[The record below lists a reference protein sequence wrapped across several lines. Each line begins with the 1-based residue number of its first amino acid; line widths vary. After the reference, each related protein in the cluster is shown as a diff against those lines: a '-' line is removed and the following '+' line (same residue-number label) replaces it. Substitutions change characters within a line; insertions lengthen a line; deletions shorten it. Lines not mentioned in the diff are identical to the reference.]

1 MRRTALFEEH
11 LALGARMV
19 NFAGWEMPVQYAGV
33 IEEHRAVRS
42 KAGIFDLGHM
52 GEIWIRGPHAGS
64 ALDRALVS
72 LPSALNPGR
81 AQYSLIV
88 NEKGGMVDDLL
99 VYRVADEEWL
109 VVANASN
116 AERVAAL
123 LAQRVGATADVSDES
138 ASTAMIAVQGPQSE
152 AIVTRLFDGQ
162 EADSVRALR
171 NYTCRR
177 AHALLE
183 GERTPMLVAR
193 TGYTGEDGFEV
204 YLSADR
210 AVSLWRAL
218 VTSGAPGGPAPQPIG
233 LGARD
238 TLRLEAGMPLYG
250 NELREEL
257 SPFDVGLG
265 RVVKF
270 NKGEGVVGDAALT
283 ARAAAGASAGRT
295 LVGLK
300 IAGRGIARR
309 GYEVVRPGGGM
320 IGHITSGTH
329 SPTLGYPI
337 ALADLDAAASAF
349 PLGESL
355 DVLIRGER
363 VAAVVTGV
371 PFVPKGL
378 IGLERVKEEHDEFT
392 SRTSLLQGS

>member
-11 LALGARMV
+11 LNLGARMV
-19 NFAGWEMPVQYAGV
+19 DFAGWEMPVQYAGV
-33 IEEHRAVRS
+33 IEEHRAVRAS
-42 KAGIFDLGHM
+42 AGVFDLGHM
-52 GEIWIRGPHAGS
+52 GEIWVRGPHAGA

-81 AQYSLIV
+81 AQYSIAV
-88 NEKGGMVDDLL
+88 NESGGMIDDLL

-123 LAQRVGATADVSDES
+123 LAQRIGTTANVSDES
-138 ASTAMIAVQGPQSE
+138 ASTAMIAVQGPRSGDLV
-152 AIVTRLFDGQ
+152 ASLFDAE
-162 EADSVRALR
+162 EADAVRALR
-171 NYTCRR
+171 NYACRSSE
-177 AHALLE
+177 ALIGGVQIPL
-183 GERTPMLVAR
+183 LVAR
-193 TGYTGEDGFEV
+193 TGYTGEDGFEF
-204 YLSADR
+204 YLASDH

-218 VTSGAPGGPAPQPIG
+218 LTPDTSGAPAPQPIG

-238 TLRLEAGMPLYG
+238 TLRLEAGMPLFG
-250 NELREEL
+250 NELRGEL
-257 SPFDVGLG
+257 TPFDVGLG

-283 ARAAAGASAGRT
+283 ARAAAGARAGRA

-300 IAGRGIARR
+300 ITGRGIARR
-309 GYEVVRPGGGM
+309 GYEVHQPDGGL
-320 IGHITSGTH
+320 IGNITSGTH

-337 ALADLDAAASAF
+337 ALADLDASAS
-349 PLGESL
+349 PYPVGEPL

-378 IGLERVKEEHDEFT
+378 IGTARA
-392 SRTSLLQGS
+392 

>member
-11 LALGARMV
+11 LNLGARMV
-19 NFAGWEMPVQYAGV
+19 DFAGWEMPVQYAGV
-33 IEEHRAVRS
+33 IEEHRAVRAS
-42 KAGIFDLGHM
+42 VGVFDLGHM
-52 GEIWIRGPHAGS
+52 GEIWVRGPLAGA

-81 AQYSLIV
+81 AQYSIIV
-88 NEKGGMVDDLL
+88 NETGGMVDDLL

-123 LAQRVGATADVSDES
+123 LAQRIGTTANVSDES
-138 ASTAMIAVQGPQSE
+138 ASTAMIAVQGPQSGDLV
-152 AIVTRLFDGQ
+152 ASLFDAE
-162 EADSVRALR
+162 EADAVRALR
-171 NYTCRR
+171 NYACRSSK
-177 AHALLE
+177 ALIGGVQIPL
-183 GERTPMLVAR
+183 LVAR
-193 TGYTGEDGFEV
+193 TGYTGEDGFEF
-204 YLSADR
+204 YLASDH

-218 VTSGAPGGPAPQPIG
+218 LTPDTAGAPAPQPIG

-238 TLRLEAGMPLYG
+238 TLRLEAGMPLFG

-257 SPFDVGLG
+257 TPFDVGLG

-283 ARAAAGASAGRT
+283 ARAAAGARAGRA

-300 IAGRGIARR
+300 ITGRGIARR
-309 GYEVVRPGGGM
+309 GYEVHQPDGGL

-337 ALADLDAAASAF
+337 ALADLDASAS
-349 PLGESL
+349 PYSVGEPL

-378 IGLERVKEEHDEFT
+378 IGTARA
-392 SRTSLLQGS
+392 

>member
-11 LALGARMV
+11 LNLGARMV
-19 NFAGWEMPVQYAGV
+19 DFAGWEMPVQYAGV
-33 IEEHRAVRS
+33 IEEHRAVRAS
-42 KAGIFDLGHM
+42 AGVFDLGHM
-52 GEIWIRGPHAGS
+52 GEIWVRGPHAGA

-81 AQYSLIV
+81 AQYSIIV
-88 NEKGGMVDDLL
+88 NETGGMVDDLL

-123 LAQRVGATADVSDES
+123 LAQRIGTTANVSDES
-138 ASTAMIAVQGPQSE
+138 ASTAMIAVQGPQSGDLV
-152 AIVTRLFDGQ
+152 ASLFDAE
-162 EADSVRALR
+162 EADAVRALR
-171 NYTCRR
+171 NYACRTSK
-177 AHALLE
+177 ALIGGVQIPL
-183 GERTPMLVAR
+183 LVAR
-193 TGYTGEDGFEV
+193 TGYTGEDGFEF
-204 YLSADR
+204 YLASDH

-218 VTSGAPGGPAPQPIG
+218 LTPDTSGAPAPQPIG

-238 TLRLEAGMPLYG
+238 TLRLEAGMPLFG

-257 SPFDVGLG
+257 TPFDVGLG

-283 ARAAAGASAGRT
+283 ARAAAGARAGRA

-300 IAGRGIARR
+300 ITGRGIARR
-309 GYEVVRPGGGM
+309 GYEVHQPDGGL

-337 ALADLDAAASAF
+337 ALADLDASAS
-349 PLGESL
+349 PYPVGEPL

-378 IGLERVKEEHDEFT
+378 IGTARA
-392 SRTSLLQGS
+392 

>member
-11 LALGARMV
+11 LHLGARMV
-19 NFAGWEMPVQYAGV
+19 DFAGWEMPVQYAGV
-33 IEEHRAVRS
+33 IEEHRAVRAS
-42 KAGIFDLGHM
+42 AGVFDLGHM
-52 GEIWIRGPHAGS
+52 GEIWVRGPQAGA

-81 AQYSLIV
+81 AQYSIIV
-88 NEKGGMVDDLL
+88 NETGGMVDDLL

-123 LAQRVGATADVSDES
+123 LAQRIGTTANVSDES
-138 ASTAMIAVQGPQSE
+138 ASTAMIAVQGPQSGDLV
-152 AIVTRLFDGQ
+152 ASLFDAE
-162 EADSVRALR
+162 EADAVRALR
-171 NYTCRR
+171 NYACRSSK
-177 AHALLE
+177 ALIGGVQIPL
-183 GERTPMLVAR
+183 LVAR
-193 TGYTGEDGFEV
+193 TGYTGEDGFEF
-204 YLSADR
+204 YLASDH

-218 VTSGAPGGPAPQPIG
+218 LTPDTSGAPAPQPIG

-238 TLRLEAGMPLYG
+238 TLRLEAGMPLFG

-257 SPFDVGLG
+257 TPFDVGLG

-283 ARAAAGASAGRT
+283 ARAAAGARAGRA

-300 IAGRGIARR
+300 ITGRGIARR
-309 GYEVVRPGGGM
+309 GYEVHQPDGGL

-337 ALADLDAAASAF
+337 ALADLDASAS
-349 PLGESL
+349 PYPVGEPL

-378 IGLERVKEEHDEFT
+378 IGTARA
-392 SRTSLLQGS
+392 

>member
-11 LALGARMV
+11 LNLGARMV
-19 NFAGWEMPVQYAGV
+19 DFAGWEMPVQYAGV
-33 IEEHRAVRS
+33 IEEHRAVRAS
-42 KAGIFDLGHM
+42 AGVFDLGHM
-52 GEIWIRGPHAGS
+52 GEIWVRGPHAGA

-81 AQYSLIV
+81 AQYSIFV
-88 NEKGGMVDDLL
+88 NETGGMVDDLL

-123 LAQRVGATADVSDES
+123 LAQRIGTTANVSDES
-138 ASTAMIAVQGPQSE
+138 ASTAMIAVQGPRSGDLV
-152 AIVTRLFDGQ
+152 ASLFDAE
-162 EADSVRALR
+162 EADAVRALR
-171 NYTCRR
+171 NYACRSSE
-177 AHALLE
+177 ALIGGVQIPL
-183 GERTPMLVAR
+183 LVAR
-193 TGYTGEDGFEV
+193 TGYTGEDGFEF
-204 YLSADR
+204 YLASDH

-218 VTSGAPGGPAPQPIG
+218 LTPDTAGAPAPQPIG

-238 TLRLEAGMPLYG
+238 TLRLEAGMPLFG

-257 SPFDVGLG
+257 TPFDVGLG

-283 ARAAAGASAGRT
+283 ARAAAGARAGRA

-300 IAGRGIARR
+300 ITGRGIARR
-309 GYEVVRPGGGM
+309 GYEVHQPDGGL

-337 ALADLDAAASAF
+337 ALADLDASAS
-349 PLGESL
+349 PYPVGEPL

-378 IGLERVKEEHDEFT
+378 I
-392 SRTSLLQGS
+392 RTARA

>member
-11 LALGARMV
+11 LHLGARMV
-19 NFAGWEMPVQYAGV
+19 DFAGWEMPVQYAGV
-33 IEEHRAVRS
+33 IEEHRAVRAS
-42 KAGIFDLGHM
+42 AGVFDLGHM
-52 GEIWIRGPHAGS
+52 GEIWVRGPQAGA

-81 AQYSLIV
+81 AQYSIIV
-88 NEKGGMVDDLL
+88 NETGGMVDDLL

-116 AERVAAL
+116 AERVAVL
-123 LAQRVGATADVSDES
+123 LAQRIGTTANVSDES
-138 ASTAMIAVQGPQSE
+138 ASTAMIAVQGPQSGDLV
-152 AIVTRLFDGQ
+152 ANLFDAE
-162 EADSVRALR
+162 EADAVRALR
-171 NYTCRR
+171 NYACRSSK
-177 AHALLE
+177 ALIGGVRIPL
-183 GERTPMLVAR
+183 LVAR
-193 TGYTGEDGFEV
+193 TGYTGEDGFEF
-204 YLSADR
+204 YLASDH

-218 VTSGAPGGPAPQPIG
+218 LTPDTSGAPAPQPIG

-238 TLRLEAGMPLYG
+238 TLRLEAGMPLFG

-257 SPFDVGLG
+257 TPFDVGLG

-283 ARAAAGASAGRT
+283 ARAAAGARAGRA

-300 IAGRGIARR
+300 ITGRGIARR
-309 GYEVVRPGGGM
+309 GYEVHQPDGGL

-337 ALADLDAAASAF
+337 ALADLDASAS
-349 PLGESL
+349 PYPVGEPL

-378 IGLERVKEEHDEFT
+378 IGTARA
-392 SRTSLLQGS
+392 

>member
-11 LALGARMV
+11 LNLGARMV
-19 NFAGWEMPVQYAGV
+19 DFAGWEMPVQYAGV
-33 IEEHRAVRS
+33 IEEHRAVRAS
-42 KAGIFDLGHM
+42 VGVFDLGHM
-52 GEIWIRGPHAGS
+52 GEIWVRGPHAGA

-81 AQYSLIV
+81 AQYSIAV
-88 NEKGGMVDDLL
+88 NESGGMIDDLL

-123 LAQRVGATADVSDES
+123 LAQRIGTTANVSDES
-138 ASTAMIAVQGPQSE
+138 ASTAMIAVQGPRSGDLV
-152 AIVTRLFDGQ
+152 ASLFDAK
-162 EADSVRALR
+162 EADAVRALR
-171 NYTCRR
+171 NYACRS
-177 AHALLE
+177 
-183 GERTPMLVAR
+183 GEVLIGGTRIPLLVAC
-193 TGYTGEDGFEV
+193 TGYTGEDGFEF
-204 YLSADR
+204 YLPADH
-210 AVSLWRAL
+210 AGLLWRAL
-218 VTSGAPGGPAPQPIG
+218 LTPGTSGSPAPQPIG

-238 TLRLEAGMPLYG
+238 TLRLEAGMPLFG

-257 SPFDVGLG
+257 TPFDVGLG

-283 ARAAAGASAGRT
+283 ARAAAGARAGRA

-300 IAGRGIARR
+300 ITGRGIARH
-309 GYEVVRPGGGM
+309 GYEVHRPDGGL

-337 ALADLDAAASAF
+337 ALADLDASASPY
-349 PLGESL
+349 PLSEPL

-378 IGLERVKEEHDEFT
+378 IGTARA
-392 SRTSLLQGS
+392 

>member
-11 LALGARMV
+11 LNLGARMV
-19 NFAGWEMPVQYAGV
+19 DFAGWEMPVQYAGV
-33 IEEHRAVRS
+33 IEEHRAVRAS
-42 KAGIFDLGHM
+42 AGVFDLGHM
-52 GEIWIRGPHAGS
+52 GEIWVRGPHAGA

-81 AQYSLIV
+81 AQYSIAV
-88 NEKGGMVDDLL
+88 NESGGMIDDLL

-123 LAQRVGATADVSDES
+123 LAQRIGTTANVSDES
-138 ASTAMIAVQGPQSE
+138 ASTAMIAVQGPRSGDLV
-152 AIVTRLFDGQ
+152 ASLFDAE
-162 EADSVRALR
+162 EADAVRALR
-171 NYTCRR
+171 NYACRSSE
-177 AHALLE
+177 ALIGGMRIPL
-183 GERTPMLVAR
+183 LVAR
-193 TGYTGEDGFEV
+193 TGYTGEDGFEF
-204 YLSADR
+204 YLAADR

-218 VTSGAPGGPAPQPIG
+218 LTPDTSGAPAPQPIG

-238 TLRLEAGMPLYG
+238 TLRLEAGMPLFG

-257 SPFDVGLG
+257 TPFDVGLG

-283 ARAAAGASAGRT
+283 ARAAAGARAGRA

-300 IAGRGIARR
+300 ITGRGIARR
-309 GYEVVRPGGGM
+309 GYEVHRPDGGL

-337 ALADLDAAASAF
+337 ALADLDASASPY
-349 PLGESL
+349 PLGEPL

-378 IGLERVKEEHDEFT
+378 IGTAR
-392 SRTSLLQGS
+392 S

>member
-11 LALGARMV
+11 LELGARMV
-19 NFAGWEMPVQYAGV
+19 DFAGWEMPVQYAGV
-33 IEEHRAVRS
+33 IEEHRAVRTG
-42 KAGIFDLGHM
+42 AGIFDLGHM
-52 GEIWIRGPHAGS
+52 GEIWVRGPRAGA

-81 AQYSLIV
+81 AQYSIAV
-88 NEKGGMVDDLL
+88 NESGGMIDDLL

-109 VVANASN
+109 LVANASN

-123 LAQRVGATADVSDES
+123 LTQRIGTAADVTDES
-138 ASTAMIAVQGPQSE
+138 ASTAMIAVQGPQSGDLV
-152 AIVTRLFDGQ
+152 ASLFDAE
-162 EADSVRALR
+162 EADAVRALR
-171 NYTCRR
+171 NYACRSSK
-177 AHALLE
+177 ALIGGVQIPL
-183 GERTPMLVAR
+183 LVAR
-193 TGYTGEDGFEV
+193 TGYTGEDGFEF
-204 YLSADR
+204 YLASDH

-218 VTSGAPGGPAPQPIG
+218 LTPDTSGAPAPQPIG

-238 TLRLEAGMPLYG
+238 TLRLEAGMPLFG

-257 SPFDVGLG
+257 TPFDVGLG

-283 ARAAAGASAGRT
+283 ARAAAGARAGRA

-300 IAGRGIARR
+300 ITGRGIARR
-309 GYEVVRPGGGM
+309 GYEVHQPDGGL

-337 ALADLDAAASAF
+337 ALADLDASAS
-349 PLGESL
+349 PYPVGEPL

-378 IGLERVKEEHDEFT
+378 IGTARA
-392 SRTSLLQGS
+392 

>member
-1 MRRTALFEEH
+1 MRRTTLFEEH
-11 LALGARMV
+11 LNLGARMV
-19 NFAGWEMPVQYAGV
+19 DFAGWEMPVQYAGV
-33 IEEHRAVRS
+33 IEEHRAVRAS
-42 KAGIFDLGHM
+42 AGVFDLGHM
-52 GEIWIRGPHAGS
+52 GEIWVRGPHAGA

-81 AQYSLIV
+81 AQYSIIV
-88 NEKGGMVDDLL
+88 NETGGMVDDLL

-123 LAQRVGATADVSDES
+123 LAQRIGTTANVSDES
-138 ASTAMIAVQGPQSE
+138 ASTAMIAVQGPRSSDVV
-152 AIVTRLFDGQ
+152 ASLFDA
-162 EADSVRALR
+162 EEVDAVRALR
-171 NYTCRR
+171 NYACRSSEAFIGGMR
-177 AHALLE
+177 IPL
-183 GERTPMLVAR
+183 LVAR
-193 TGYTGEDGFEV
+193 TGYTGEDGYEF
-204 YLSADR
+204 YLAADR

-218 VTSGAPGGPAPQPIG
+218 LTPGTSGAPAPQPIG

-238 TLRLEAGMPLYG
+238 TLRLEAGMPLFG
-250 NELREEL
+250 NELREGL
-257 SPFDVGLG
+257 TPFDVGLG

-283 ARAAAGASAGRT
+283 ARAAAGVRAGRT

-300 IAGRGIARR
+300 ITGRGIARR
-309 GYEVVRPGGGM
+309 GYEVHQPDGGL

-337 ALADLDAAASAF
+337 ALADLDASASPY
-349 PLGESL
+349 PLDEPL

-378 IGLERVKEEHDEFT
+378 IGTARA
-392 SRTSLLQGS
+392 

>member
-11 LALGARMV
+11 LNLGARMV
-19 NFAGWEMPVQYAGV
+19 DFAGWEMPVQYAGV
-33 IEEHRAVRS
+33 IEEHRAVRAS
-42 KAGIFDLGHM
+42 VGVFDLGHM
-52 GEIWIRGPHAGS
+52 GEIWVRGPQAGA

-81 AQYSLIV
+81 AQYSIIV
-88 NEKGGMVDDLL
+88 NETGGMVDDLL

-123 LAQRVGATADVSDES
+123 LAQRIGTTANVSDES
-138 ASTAMIAVQGPQSE
+138 ASTAMIAAQGPQSGDLV
-152 AIVTRLFDGQ
+152 ASLFDAE
-162 EADSVRALR
+162 EADAVRALR
-171 NYTCRR
+171 NYACRTSK
-177 AHALLE
+177 ALIGGVQIPL
-183 GERTPMLVAR
+183 LVAR
-193 TGYTGEDGFEV
+193 TGYTGEDGFEF
-204 YLSADR
+204 YLASDH
-210 AVSLWRAL
+210 AVSIWRAL
-218 VTSGAPGGPAPQPIG
+218 LTPDTAGAPAPQPIG

-238 TLRLEAGMPLYG
+238 TLRLEAGMPLFG

-257 SPFDVGLG
+257 TPFDVGLG

-270 NKGEGVVGDAALT
+270 NKGEGVVGDTALT
-283 ARAAAGASAGRT
+283 ARAAAGARAGRA

-300 IAGRGIARR
+300 ITGRGIARR
-309 GYEVVRPGGGM
+309 GYEVHQPDGGL

-337 ALADLDAAASAF
+337 ALADLDASAS
-349 PLGESL
+349 PYPVGEPL

-378 IGLERVKEEHDEFT
+378 IGTAR
-392 SRTSLLQGS
+392 S

>member
-11 LALGARMV
+11 LELGARMV
-19 NFAGWEMPVQYAGV
+19 DFAGWEMPVQYAGV
-33 IEEHRAVRS
+33 IEEHRAVRTG
-42 KAGIFDLGHM
+42 AGIFDLGHM
-52 GEIWIRGPHAGS
+52 GEIWVRGPRAGA

-81 AQYSLIV
+81 AQYSIAV
-88 NEKGGMVDDLL
+88 NESGGMIDDLL

-123 LAQRVGATADVSDES
+123 LAQRIGTTANVSDES
-138 ASTAMIAVQGPQSE
+138 ASTAMIAVQGPQSGDLV
-152 AIVTRLFDGQ
+152 ASLFDAE
-162 EADSVRALR
+162 EADAVRALR
-171 NYTCRR
+171 NYACRSSK
-177 AHALLE
+177 ALIGGVQIPL
-183 GERTPMLVAR
+183 LVAR
-193 TGYTGEDGFEV
+193 TGYTGEDGFEF
-204 YLSADR
+204 YLASDH

-218 VTSGAPGGPAPQPIG
+218 LTPDTSGAPAPQPIG

-238 TLRLEAGMPLYG
+238 TLRLEAGMPLFG

-257 SPFDVGLG
+257 TPFDVGLG

-283 ARAAAGASAGRT
+283 ARAAAGARAGRA

-300 IAGRGIARR
+300 ITGRGIARR
-309 GYEVVRPGGGM
+309 GYEVHQPDGGL

-337 ALADLDAAASAF
+337 ALADLDASAS
-349 PLGESL
+349 PYPVGEPL

-378 IGLERVKEEHDEFT
+378 IGTARA
-392 SRTSLLQGS
+392 

>member
-11 LALGARMV
+11 LELGARMV
-19 NFAGWEMPVQYAGV
+19 DFAGWEMPVQYAGV
-33 IEEHRAVRS
+33 IEEHRAVRTG
-42 KAGIFDLGHM
+42 AGIFDLGHM
-52 GEIWIRGPHAGS
+52 GEIWVRGPRAGA

-81 AQYSLIV
+81 AQYSIVV
-88 NEKGGMVDDLL
+88 NESGGMIDDLL

-123 LAQRVGATADVSDES
+123 LAQRIGTTANVSDES
-138 ASTAMIAVQGPQSE
+138 ASTAMIAVQGPQSGDLV
-152 AIVTRLFDGQ
+152 ASLFDAE
-162 EADSVRALR
+162 EADAVRALR
-171 NYTCRR
+171 NYACRSSK
-177 AHALLE
+177 ALIGGVQIPL
-183 GERTPMLVAR
+183 LVAR
-193 TGYTGEDGFEV
+193 TGYTGEDGFEF
-204 YLSADR
+204 YLASDH

-218 VTSGAPGGPAPQPIG
+218 LTPDTSGAPAPQPIG

-238 TLRLEAGMPLYG
+238 TLRLEAGMPLFG

-257 SPFDVGLG
+257 TPFDVGLG

-283 ARAAAGASAGRT
+283 ARAAAGARAGRA

-300 IAGRGIARR
+300 ITGRGIARR
-309 GYEVVRPGGGM
+309 GYEVHQPDGGL

-337 ALADLDAAASAF
+337 ALADLDASAS
-349 PLGESL
+349 PYPVGEPL

-378 IGLERVKEEHDEFT
+378 IGTARA
-392 SRTSLLQGS
+392 

>member
-11 LALGARMV
+11 LNLGARMV
-19 NFAGWEMPVQYAGV
+19 DFAGWEMPVQYAGV
-33 IEEHRAVRS
+33 IEEHRAVRAS
-42 KAGIFDLGHM
+42 AGVFDLGHM
-52 GEIWIRGPHAGS
+52 GEIWVRGPHAGA

-81 AQYSLIV
+81 AQYSIFV
-88 NEKGGMVDDLL
+88 NETGGMVDDLL

-123 LAQRVGATADVSDES
+123 LAQRIGTTANVSDES
-138 ASTAMIAVQGPQSE
+138 ASTAMIAVQGPRSGDLV
-152 AIVTRLFDGQ
+152 ASLFDAE
-162 EADSVRALR
+162 EADAVRALR
-171 NYTCRR
+171 NYACRSSE
-177 AHALLE
+177 ALIGGVQIPL
-183 GERTPMLVAR
+183 LVAR
-193 TGYTGEDGFEV
+193 TGYTGEDGFEF
-204 YLSADR
+204 YLASDH

-218 VTSGAPGGPAPQPIG
+218 LTPDTSGAPAPQPIG

-238 TLRLEAGMPLYG
+238 TLRLEAGMPLFG

-257 SPFDVGLG
+257 TPFDVGLG

-283 ARAAAGASAGRT
+283 ARAAAGARAGRA

-300 IAGRGIARR
+300 ITGRGIARR
-309 GYEVVRPGGGM
+309 GYEVHQPDGGL

-337 ALADLDAAASAF
+337 ALADLDASAS
-349 PLGESL
+349 PYPVGEPL

-378 IGLERVKEEHDEFT
+378 I
-392 SRTSLLQGS
+392 RTARA

>member
-11 LALGARMV
+11 LHLGARMV
-19 NFAGWEMPVQYAGV
+19 DFAGWEMPVQYAGV
-33 IEEHRAVRS
+33 IEEHRAVRAS
-42 KAGIFDLGHM
+42 VGVFDLGHM
-52 GEIWIRGPHAGS
+52 GEIWVRGPQAGA

-81 AQYSLIV
+81 AQYSIIV
-88 NEKGGMVDDLL
+88 NETGGMVDDLL

-123 LAQRVGATADVSDES
+123 LAQRIGTTANVSDES
-138 ASTAMIAVQGPQSE
+138 ASTAMIAVQGPQSGDLV
-152 AIVTRLFDGQ
+152 ASLFDAE
-162 EADSVRALR
+162 EADAVRALR
-171 NYTCRR
+171 NYACRSSK
-177 AHALLE
+177 ALIGGVRIPL
-183 GERTPMLVAR
+183 LVAR
-193 TGYTGEDGFEV
+193 TGYTGEDGFEF
-204 YLSADR
+204 YLASDH

-218 VTSGAPGGPAPQPIG
+218 LTPDTSGAPAPQPIG

-238 TLRLEAGMPLYG
+238 TLRLEAGMPLFG

-257 SPFDVGLG
+257 TPFDVGLG

-283 ARAAAGASAGRT
+283 ARAAAGARAGRA

-300 IAGRGIARR
+300 ITGRGIARR
-309 GYEVVRPGGGM
+309 GYEVHQPDGGL

-337 ALADLDAAASAF
+337 ALADLDASAS
-349 PLGESL
+349 PYPVGEPL

-378 IGLERVKEEHDEFT
+378 IGTARA
-392 SRTSLLQGS
+392 

>member
-11 LALGARMV
+11 LELGARMV
-19 NFAGWEMPVQYAGV
+19 DFAGWEMPVQYAGV
-33 IEEHRAVRS
+33 IEEHRAVRTG
-42 KAGIFDLGHM
+42 AGIFDLGHM
-52 GEIWIRGPHAGS
+52 GEIWVRGPRAGA

-81 AQYSLIV
+81 AQYSIVV
-88 NEKGGMVDDLL
+88 NEAGGMVDDLL

-109 VVANASN
+109 LVANASN

-123 LAQRVGATADVSDES
+123 LTQRIGTAADVTDES
-138 ASTAMIAVQGPQSE
+138 ASTAMIAVQGPQSGDLV
-152 AIVTRLFDGQ
+152 ASLFDAE
-162 EADSVRALR
+162 EADAVRALR
-171 NYTCRR
+171 NYACRSSK
-177 AHALLE
+177 ALIGGVQIPL
-183 GERTPMLVAR
+183 LVAR
-193 TGYTGEDGFEV
+193 TGYTGEDGFEF
-204 YLSADR
+204 YLASDH

-218 VTSGAPGGPAPQPIG
+218 LTPDTSGAPAPQPIG

-238 TLRLEAGMPLYG
+238 TLRLEAGMPLFG

-257 SPFDVGLG
+257 TPFDVGLG

-270 NKGEGVVGDAALT
+270 NKGEGVVGDTALT
-283 ARAAAGASAGRT
+283 ARAAAGARAGRA

-300 IAGRGIARR
+300 ITGRGIARR
-309 GYEVVRPGGGM
+309 GYEVHQPDGGL

-337 ALADLDAAASAF
+337 ALADLDASAS
-349 PLGESL
+349 PYPVGEPL

-378 IGLERVKEEHDEFT
+378 IGTARA
-392 SRTSLLQGS
+392 

>member
-11 LALGARMV
+11 LELGARMV
-19 NFAGWEMPVQYAGV
+19 DFAGWEMPVQYAGV
-33 IEEHRAVRS
+33 IEEHRAVRTG
-42 KAGIFDLGHM
+42 AGIFDLGHM
-52 GEIWIRGPHAGS
+52 GEIWVRGPRAGA

-81 AQYSLIV
+81 AQYSIAV
-88 NEKGGMVDDLL
+88 NESGGMIDDLL

-123 LAQRVGATADVSDES
+123 LAQRIGTTANVSDES
-138 ASTAMIAVQGPQSE
+138 ASTAMIAVQGPQSGDLV
-152 AIVTRLFDGQ
+152 ASLFDAE
-162 EADSVRALR
+162 EADAVRALR
-171 NYTCRR
+171 NYACRSSEVLIGGMR
-177 AHALLE
+177 IPL
-183 GERTPMLVAR
+183 LVAR
-193 TGYTGEDGFEV
+193 TGYTGEDGFEF
-204 YLSADR
+204 YLASDH

-218 VTSGAPGGPAPQPIG
+218 LTPDTSGAPAPQPIG

-238 TLRLEAGMPLYG
+238 TLRLEAGMPLFG

-257 SPFDVGLG
+257 TPFDVGLG

-270 NKGEGVVGDAALT
+270 NKGEGVVGDTALT
-283 ARAAAGASAGRT
+283 ARAAAGAHAGRA

-300 IAGRGIARR
+300 ITGRGIARR
-309 GYEVVRPGGGM
+309 GYEVHQPDGGL

-337 ALADLDAAASAF
+337 ALADLDASASPY
-349 PLGESL
+349 PLSEPL

-378 IGLERVKEEHDEFT
+378 IGTARA
-392 SRTSLLQGS
+392 

>member
-11 LALGARMV
+11 LNLGARMV
-19 NFAGWEMPVQYAGV
+19 EFAGWEMPVQYAGV
-33 IEEHRAVRS
+33 IEEHRAVRAS
-42 KAGIFDLGHM
+42 VGVFDLGHM
-52 GEIWIRGPHAGS
+52 GEIWVRGPHAGA

-81 AQYSLIV
+81 AQYSIAV
-88 NEKGGMVDDLL
+88 NESGGMIDDLL

-123 LAQRVGATADVSDES
+123 LAQRIGTTANVSDES
-138 ASTAMIAVQGPQSE
+138 ASTAMIAVQGPRSGDLV
-152 AIVTRLFDGQ
+152 ASLFDAK
-162 EADSVRALR
+162 EADAVRALR
-171 NYTCRR
+171 NYACRS
-177 AHALLE
+177 
-183 GERTPMLVAR
+183 GEVLIGGTRIPLLVAR
-193 TGYTGEDGFEV
+193 TGYTGEDGFEF
-204 YLSADR
+204 YLPADH
-210 AVSLWRAL
+210 AVLLWRAL
-218 VTSGAPGGPAPQPIG
+218 LTPGTSGSPAPQPIG

-238 TLRLEAGMPLYG
+238 TLRLEAGMPLFG

-257 SPFDVGLG
+257 TPFDVGLG

-283 ARAAAGASAGRT
+283 ARAAAGARAGRA

-300 IAGRGIARR
+300 ITGRGIARH
-309 GYEVVRPGGGM
+309 GYEVHRPDGGL

-337 ALADLDAAASAF
+337 ALADLDASASPY
-349 PLGESL
+349 PLSEPL

-378 IGLERVKEEHDEFT
+378 IGTARA
-392 SRTSLLQGS
+392 

>member
-11 LALGARMV
+11 LELGARMV
-19 NFAGWEMPVQYAGV
+19 DFAGWQMPVQYAGV
-33 IEEHRAVRS
+33 IEEHRAVRTG
-42 KAGIFDLGHM
+42 AGIFDLGHM
-52 GEIWIRGPHAGS
+52 GEIWVRGPRAGA

-81 AQYSLIV
+81 AQYSIVV
-88 NEKGGMVDDLL
+88 NEAGGMVDDLL

-123 LAQRVGATADVSDES
+123 LAQRIGTTANVSDES
-138 ASTAMIAVQGPQSE
+138 ASTAMIAVQGPRSGDLV
-152 AIVTRLFDGQ
+152 ANLFDVE
-162 EADSVRALR
+162 EADAVRALR
-171 NYTCRR
+171 NYACRSSEVLIGGMR
-177 AHALLE
+177 APL
-183 GERTPMLVAR
+183 LVAR
-193 TGYTGEDGFEV
+193 TGYTGEDGFEF
-204 YLSADR
+204 YLASDH

-218 VTSGAPGGPAPQPIG
+218 LTPDTSGAPAPQPIG

-238 TLRLEAGMPLYG
+238 TLRLEAGMPLFG

-257 SPFDVGLG
+257 TPFDVGLG

-283 ARAAAGASAGRT
+283 ARAAAGARVGRA

-300 IAGRGIARR
+300 ITGRGIARH
-309 GYEVVRPGGGM
+309 GYEVHRPDGGL

-337 ALADLDAAASAF
+337 ALADLDASASPY
-349 PLGESL
+349 PLSEPL

-378 IGLERVKEEHDEFT
+378 IGTARA
-392 SRTSLLQGS
+392 

>member
-11 LALGARMV
+11 LELGARMV
-19 NFAGWEMPVQYAGV
+19 DFAGWQMPVQYAGV
-33 IEEHRAVRS
+33 IEEHRAVRTG
-42 KAGIFDLGHM
+42 AGIFDLGHM
-52 GEIWIRGPHAGS
+52 GEIWVRGPRAGA

-81 AQYSLIV
+81 AQYSIVV
-88 NEKGGMVDDLL
+88 NEAGGMVDDLL

-123 LAQRVGATADVSDES
+123 LAQRIGTTANVSDES
-138 ASTAMIAVQGPQSE
+138 ASTAMIAVQGPRSGDLV
-152 AIVTRLFDGQ
+152 ANLFDVE
-162 EADSVRALR
+162 EADAVRALR
-171 NYTCRR
+171 NYACRSSEVLIGGMR
-177 AHALLE
+177 APL
-183 GERTPMLVAR
+183 LVAR
-193 TGYTGEDGFEV
+193 TGYTGEDGFEF
-204 YLSADR
+204 YLASDH

-218 VTSGAPGGPAPQPIG
+218 LTPDTSGAPAPQPIG

-238 TLRLEAGMPLYG
+238 TLRLEAGMPLFG

-257 SPFDVGLG
+257 TPFDVGLG

-283 ARAAAGASAGRT
+283 ARAAAGARAGRA

-300 IAGRGIARR
+300 ITGRGIARR
-309 GYEVVRPGGGM
+309 GYEVHQPDGGL

-337 ALADLDAAASAF
+337 ALADLDASAS
-349 PLGESL
+349 PYPVGEPL

-378 IGLERVKEEHDEFT
+378 IGTARA
-392 SRTSLLQGS
+392 

>member
-11 LALGARMV
+11 LNLGARMV
-19 NFAGWEMPVQYAGV
+19 DFAGWEMPVQYAGV
-33 IEEHRAVRS
+33 IEEHRAVRAS
-42 KAGIFDLGHM
+42 AGVFDLGHM
-52 GEIWIRGPHAGS
+52 GEIWVRGPHAGA

-81 AQYSLIV
+81 AQYSIAV
-88 NEKGGMVDDLL
+88 NESGGMIDDLL

-123 LAQRVGATADVSDES
+123 LAQRIGTTANVSDES
-138 ASTAMIAVQGPQSE
+138 ASTAMIAVQGPRSGDLV
-152 AIVTRLFDGQ
+152 ASLFDA
-162 EADSVRALR
+162 EEVDAVRALR
-171 NYTCRR
+171 NYACRSSK
-177 AHALLE
+177 ALIGGVQIPL
-183 GERTPMLVAR
+183 LVAR
-193 TGYTGEDGFEV
+193 TGYTGEDGFEF
-204 YLSADR
+204 YLASDH

-218 VTSGAPGGPAPQPIG
+218 LTPDTSGAPAPQPIG

-238 TLRLEAGMPLYG
+238 TLRLEAGMPLFG

-257 SPFDVGLG
+257 TPFDVGLG

-283 ARAAAGASAGRT
+283 ARAAAGARAGRA

-300 IAGRGIARR
+300 ITGRGIARR
-309 GYEVVRPGGGM
+309 GYEVHQPDGGL

-337 ALADLDAAASAF
+337 ALADLDASAS
-349 PLGESL
+349 PYPVGEPL

-378 IGLERVKEEHDEFT
+378 IGTARA
-392 SRTSLLQGS
+392 

>member
-11 LALGARMV
+11 LELGARMV
-19 NFAGWEMPVQYAGV
+19 DFAGWEMPVQYAGV
-33 IEEHRAVRS
+33 IEEHRAVRTG
-42 KAGIFDLGHM
+42 AGIFDLGHM
-52 GEIWIRGPHAGS
+52 GEIWVRGPRAGA

-81 AQYSLIV
+81 AQYSIAV
-88 NEKGGMVDDLL
+88 NESGGMIDDLL

-123 LAQRVGATADVSDES
+123 LAQRIGTTANVSDES
-138 ASTAMIAVQGPQSE
+138 ASTAMIAVQGPQSGDLV
-152 AIVTRLFDGQ
+152 ASLFDAE
-162 EADSVRALR
+162 EADAVRALR
-171 NYTCRR
+171 NYACRSSK
-177 AHALLE
+177 ALIGGVQIPL
-183 GERTPMLVAR
+183 LVAR
-193 TGYTGEDGFEV
+193 TGYTGEDGFEF
-204 YLSADR
+204 YLASDH

-218 VTSGAPGGPAPQPIG
+218 LTPDTSGAPAPQPIG

-238 TLRLEAGMPLYG
+238 TLRLEAGMPLFG

-257 SPFDVGLG
+257 TPFDVGLG

-283 ARAAAGASAGRT
+283 ARAAAGARVGRA

-300 IAGRGIARR
+300 ITGRGIARH
-309 GYEVVRPGGGM
+309 GYEVHRPDGGL

-337 ALADLDAAASAF
+337 ALADLDASASPY
-349 PLGESL
+349 PLSEPL

-378 IGLERVKEEHDEFT
+378 IGTARA
-392 SRTSLLQGS
+392 

>member
-11 LALGARMV
+11 LNLGARMV
-19 NFAGWEMPVQYAGV
+19 DFAGWEMPVQYAGV
-33 IEEHRAVRS
+33 IEEHRAVRAS
-42 KAGIFDLGHM
+42 VGVFDLGHM
-52 GEIWIRGPHAGS
+52 GEIWVRGPHAGA

-72 LPSALNPGR
+72 LPSALSPGR
-81 AQYSLIV
+81 AQYSIAV
-88 NEKGGMVDDLL
+88 NESGGMIDDLL

-123 LAQRVGATADVSDES
+123 LAQRIGTTANVSDES
-138 ASTAMIAVQGPQSE
+138 ASTAMIAVQGPRSGDLV
-152 AIVTRLFDGQ
+152 ASLFDA
-162 EADSVRALR
+162 EEVDAVRALR
-171 NYTCRR
+171 NYACRSSK
-177 AHALLE
+177 ALIGGVQIPL
-183 GERTPMLVAR
+183 LVAR
-193 TGYTGEDGFEV
+193 TGYTGEDGFEF
-204 YLSADR
+204 YLASDH

-218 VTSGAPGGPAPQPIG
+218 LTPDTSGAPAPQPIG

-238 TLRLEAGMPLYG
+238 TLRLEAGMPLFG

-257 SPFDVGLG
+257 TPFDVGLG

-283 ARAAAGASAGRT
+283 ARAAAGARVGRA

-300 IAGRGIARR
+300 ITGRGIARR
-309 GYEVVRPGGGM
+309 GYEVHQPDGGL

-337 ALADLDAAASAF
+337 ALADLDASAS
-349 PLGESL
+349 PYPVGEPL

-378 IGLERVKEEHDEFT
+378 IGTARA
-392 SRTSLLQGS
+392 

>member
-11 LALGARMV
+11 LELGARMV
-19 NFAGWEMPVQYAGV
+19 DFAGWEMPVQYAGV
-33 IEEHRAVRS
+33 IEEHRAVRTG
-42 KAGIFDLGHM
+42 AGIFDLGHM
-52 GEIWIRGPHAGS
+52 GEIWVRGPRAGA

-81 AQYSLIV
+81 AQYSIAV
-88 NEKGGMVDDLL
+88 NESGGMIDDLL

-123 LAQRVGATADVSDES
+123 LAQRIGTTANVSDES
-138 ASTAMIAVQGPQSE
+138 ASTAMIAVQGPQSGDLV
-152 AIVTRLFDGQ
+152 ASLFDAE
-162 EADSVRALR
+162 EADAVRALR
-171 NYTCRR
+171 NYACRSSE
-177 AHALLE
+177 ALIGGVQIPL
-183 GERTPMLVAR
+183 LVAR
-193 TGYTGEDGFEV
+193 TGYTGEDGFEF
-204 YLSADR
+204 YLASDH

-218 VTSGAPGGPAPQPIG
+218 LTPDTSGAPAPQPIG

-238 TLRLEAGMPLYG
+238 TLRLEAGMPLFG

-257 SPFDVGLG
+257 TPFDVGLG

-283 ARAAAGASAGRT
+283 ARAAAGARVGRA

-300 IAGRGIARR
+300 ITGRGIARH
-309 GYEVVRPGGGM
+309 GYEVHRPDGGL

-337 ALADLDAAASAF
+337 ALADLDASASTY
-349 PLGESL
+349 PLSEPL

-378 IGLERVKEEHDEFT
+378 IGTARA
-392 SRTSLLQGS
+392 